1 MKRIALS
8 ASALALLSG
17 IALAAPAQAASLSQ
31 HERAVL
37 ARSHAHLRA
46 LERHARADGHV
57 SLWERARI
65 RMAETRQHALAWRL
79 RHN

>member
-1 MKRIALS
+1 MKRIILS
-8 ASALALLSG
+8 ASALAILSG
-17 IALAAPAQAASLSQ
+17 IALAAPAVAASLTS

-37 ARSHAHLRA
+37 ARNHAHLRS

-57 SLWERARI
+57 SLWERVKIDLAKARY
-65 RMAETRQHALAWRL
+65 RAQASRY

>member
-1 MKRIALS
+1 MKRIILG

-17 IALAAPAQAASLSQ
+17 IALTAPAEAASFTA

-37 ARSHAHLRA
+37 ARNQAHVRA

-57 SLWERARI
+57 SLWERVKINLAQARH
-65 RMAETRQHALAWRL
+65 HALVSRY

>member
-17 IALAAPAQAASLSQ
+17 IAMAAPAQAASLTA

-37 ARSHAHLRA
+37 ARDHAHLRA

-57 SLWERARI
+57 SLWERART
-65 RMAETRQHALAWRL
+65 RLAETRLHGLAWRL

>member
-17 IALAAPAQAASLSQ
+17 IVLALPAQAASLTS

-37 ARSHAHLRA
+37 ARDHAHVRA
-46 LERHARADGHV
+46 LERQARADGHV
-57 SLWERARI
+57 SLWERVKINLAQARH
-65 RMAETRQHALAWRL
+65 RALASRF

>member
-1 MKRIALS
+1 MKRLVLS

-17 IALAAPAQAASLSQ
+17 IALAAPAEAASLTA

-46 LERHARADGHV
+46 LERQARADGNV
-57 SLWERARI
+57 SLWERAKI
-65 RMAETRQHALAWRL
+65 GIAKSRQHALAYRL